1 MSTPSTAAVKPAPP
15 PHDPAALAESLGS
28 AAEKSAKL
36 MGEFAARN
44 ANGPRSVFADEL
56 GIGKAFLEL
65 AAKMLANPYRLPEA
79 QMNLWWEYMRL
90 WQASV
95 VKVGRAPTQRV
106 LVAAQRDKT
115 LNHDDWHERF

>member
-15 PHDPAALAESLGS
+15 PHDPAALAESLGA

-44 ANGPRSVFADEL
+44 AHGPRSVFADEL

-65 AAKMLANPYRLPEA
+65 AAKMLANPLRLAEA
-79 QMNLWWEYMRL
+79 QMNLWWEYMSL
-90 WQASV
+90 WQASML
-95 VKVGRAPTQRV
+95 KMIGAPTEPV
-106 LVAAQRDKT
+106 VVPAKG
-115 LNHDDWHERF
+115 EPEP